1 MARKGSNGDQQIG
14 QGGIVWTNEKRRLG
28 DLIPWPRNPR
38 QIKKAEARRLV
49 ESVDEF
55 GQVET
60 LAIGPGNDIYNGHQ
74 RLNVLM
80 AEHGPDLMVDV
91 RVSSRPLS
99 EKEREKL
106 TVLLHRGAA
115 GSWDFDLLANE
126 FDADELIE
134 WGFEAGELGLGVDGG
149 SGDDA
154 EPQLDRA
161 EELRQVWGVEPGQL
175 WRLPSR
181 TPGQFHMLI
190 CGDCTDAA
198 VVGRVMGGEKFT
210 LCATSPPYSDLRT
223 YEIGEF
229 DWDKLMNGFSCLA
242 FEYINNNASVV
253 VNLGPKHTDGYVDFY
268 WHEWL
273 TYCKTLGYPLF
284 GMYVWAKLTGLP
296 GNWNGRPMP
305 SHEFIFH
312 FKKGQIQA
320 NKWVESTT
328 ENTRKTGH
336 NFRQRTGETKAAY
349 SPDTIGQPYRIPYS
363 VFVAPVQHPTNT
375 ADNEHPARF
384 SEEFVGQLI
393 RTWSNLG
400 ELVYEPFLGSGTTL
414 IAAENLGRQCRAVE
428 ISPGYCAVALQ
439 RYLDTF
445 GIRGELAD

>member
-154 EPQLDRA
+154 EPQIDRA
-161 EELRQVWGVEPGQL
+161 EELRREWGVEAGQL

-181 TPGQFHMLI
+181 TPGQEHRLI

-198 VVGRVMGGEKFT
+198 VVERVMGGERAAIA
-210 LCATSPPYSDLRT
+210 LLDPPYGMRLDADFSGMVNSLKFAQGKGVKNGRA
-223 YEIGEF
+223 YSNVIGDHEDYDARPLLAIVDDVKEQIWF
-229 DWDKLMNGFSCLA
+229 GANYYSSTLPDTEHGGSWLVWDKRLDESADKMFGSCFELMWSRQPHKQDIIRHKWAGIFGTENEPVRGRVHPNQKPVAL
-242 FEYINNNASVV
+242 
-253 VNLGPKHTDGYVDFY
+253 YVDL
-268 WHEWL
+268 L
-273 TYCKTLGYPLF
+273 TRYG
-284 GMYVWAKLTGLP
+284 GAVV
-296 GNWNGRPMP
+296 
-305 SHEFIFH
+305 I
-312 FKKGQIQA
+312 
-320 NKWVESTT
+320 
-328 ENTRKTGH
+328 
-336 NFRQRTGETKAAY
+336 
-349 SPDTIGQPYRIPYS
+349 DPY
-363 VFVAPVQHPTNT
+363 A
-375 ADNEHPARF
+375 
-384 SEEFVGQLI
+384 
-393 RTWSNLG
+393 
-400 ELVYEPFLGSGTTL
+400 GSGNSI
-414 IAAENLGRQCRAVE
+414 IAAENLSRQCRACE
-428 ISPGYCAVALQ
+428 ISAPYVSVALQ

>member
-154 EPQLDRA
+154 EPQIDRA
-161 EELRQVWGVEPGQL
+161 EELRREWGVEAGQL

-181 TPGQFHMLI
+181 TPGQEHRLI
-190 CGDCTDAA
+190 CGDCTEAA
-198 VVGRVMGGEKFT
+198 VVERVMGGERAHMIFT
-210 LCATSPPYSDLRT
+210 DPPYGVDYNGGAKKREALT
-223 YEIGEF
+223 DDHIGTDIYERAIPA
-229 DWDKLMNGFSCLA
+229 LA
-242 FEYINNNASVV
+242 RAADDTAPLYLWYA
-253 VNLGPKHTDGYVDFY
+253 DG
-268 WHEWL
+268 HAAAAAAA
-273 TYCKTLGYPLF
+273 GYQITAQII
-284 GMYVWAKLTGLP
+284 WAKNHAQFVTSAHYKGKHEP
-296 GNWNGRPMP
+296 CYYGHKRGRSARWFGPNNEVTLWECDR
-305 SHEFIFH
+305 SSVNEF
-312 FKKGQIQA
+312 
-320 NKWVESTT
+320 
-328 ENTRKTGH
+328 
-336 NFRQRTGETKAAY
+336 
-349 SPDTIGQPYRIPYS
+349 
-363 VFVAPVQHPTNT
+363 HPTQKPVALAVRAIGNST
-375 ADNEHPARF
+375 QTGDIILD
-384 SEEFVGQLI
+384 G
-393 RTWSNLG
+393 
-400 ELVYEPFLGSGTTL
+400 FLGGGTTL
-414 IAAENLGRQCRAVE
+414 IAAENLARQCRAVE

>member
-1 MARKGSNGDQQIG
+1 MGVKQTNGDDSAG

-80 AEHGPDLMVDV
+80 AEHGPEFVVDV
-91 RVSSRPLS
+91 RVSNRSLS

-154 EPQLDRA
+154 EPQIDRA
-161 EELRQVWGVEPGQL
+161 EELRREWGVEAGQL

-181 TPGQFHMLI
+181 TPGQEHRLI

-198 VVGRVMGGEKFT
+198 VVERVMGGELAQMIFT
-210 LCATSPPYSDLRT
+210 DPPYGVDYEGGTTKRELLKGDTSPNLYAPA
-223 YEIGEF
+223 
-229 DWDKLMNGFSCLA
+229 LA
-242 FEYINNNASVV
+242 VFHAASVDKAPMYLWHSDSKSAAV
-253 VNLGPKHTDGYVDFY
+253 SAAVSAAGYELRCTIIWNKNQAQFGALSAQYKTKHEPCYYLYKRGQSPYWYGPTN
-268 WHEWL
+268 EI
-273 TYCKTLGYPLF
+273 T
-284 GMYVWAKLTGLP
+284 VWDIDRASKNEL
-296 GNWNGRPMP
+296 
-305 SHEFIFH
+305 
-312 FKKGQIQA
+312 
-320 NKWVESTT
+320 
-328 ENTRKTGH
+328 
-336 NFRQRTGETKAAY
+336 
-349 SPDTIGQPYRIPYS
+349 
-363 VFVAPVQHPTNT
+363 HPTQKPIEL
-375 ADNEHPARF
+375 AQRA
-384 SEEFVGQLI
+384 I
-393 RTWSNLG
+393 RNSSASG
-400 ELVYEPFLGSGTTL
+400 DLVLDGFCGSASTI
-414 IAAENLGRQCRAVE
+414 IAAENLARQCRAVE